1 MTHRAFVVDGS
12 EIDRLR
18 FAVVGV
24 DDCHSGFAQRSV
36 DREHAHCPN
45 VKIERRSF
53 NTESTNSKTTV
64 LLARLSKGHRDG
76 SDHDLMGYIV
86 FAYTFHVW
94 GDKRDVA
101 PVATHGSGIK

>member
-24 DDCHSGFAQRSV
+24 DDCDTGIAQRSV
-36 DREHAHCPN
+36 DGQYAHCPN

-64 LLARLSKGHRDG
+64 LLARLSNGRRDG
-76 SDHDLMGYIV
+76 SDHDLMSYIV
-86 FAYTFHVW
+86 FIYTFTF
-94 GDKRDVA
+94 GA
-101 PVATHGSGIK
+101 PSETLRLSRRMRGR